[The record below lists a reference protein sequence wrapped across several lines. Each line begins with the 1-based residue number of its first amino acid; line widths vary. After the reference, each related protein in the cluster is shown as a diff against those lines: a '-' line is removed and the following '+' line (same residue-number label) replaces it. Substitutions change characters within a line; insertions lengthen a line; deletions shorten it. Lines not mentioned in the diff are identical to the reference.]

1 MIDGSSAATHH
12 TKHGRRE
19 ADDFIKQNHRG
30 KEPSMARGTVRSPF
44 RGLFHCPLSLDSP
57 INPPSSVRGTPIWAK
72 GRQGNWVP
80 GVHHQR
86 SIWGA
91 GSDSGASVELQRVPL
106 STVAKWGEI
115 QLPGTW
121 SLTLCSLEGLIVSN
135 KLATPSPLCPAEEW
149 IPSRV
154 PWVVQSQGEA
164 ATYSSLNQLGRSECH
179 QGRGK
184 GFPPLAAY

>member
-1 MIDGSSAATHH
+1 MISLNRTTEEKNLPWPEERLGVHSGASFTAPYHLIRPLILPPQSGAPQYGPRE
-12 TKHGRRE
+12 GR
-19 ADDFIKQNHRG
+19 
-30 KEPSMARGTVRSPF
+30 
-44 RGLFHCPLSLDSP
+44 
-57 INPPSSVRGTPIWAK
+57 
-72 GRQGNWVP
+72 GNWVP
-80 GVHHQR
+80 GEHHQR

-115 QLPGTW
+115 QLRGTW

-135 KLATPSPLCPAEEW
+135 KLATPSPLCPAEEL